1 MAKAIMNIK
10 MGKFKPNR
18 AGYAA
23 VMNSGAVQGM
33 ITSKANSV
41 KSAADGMLS
50 DGGYSMEGHEVKD
63 FQGKLANGKIVRT
76 KTDQARYTNAKR
88 NTLLKALGSAK

>member
-1 MAKAIMNIK
+1 MAKASMNIK

-23 VMNSGAVQGM
+23 VMNSGAVQS
-33 ITSKANSV
+33 ILDAKANAV

-50 DGGYSMEGHEVKD
+50 DGGYRMEGHEVKD
-63 FQGKLANGKIVRT
+63 VQGKLANGKVVRT
-76 KTDQARYTNAKR
+76 KTDQARYTNTKR